1 MHPFDIPNLT
11 LGPGSQP
18 AEDDGAE
25 LDCLPLPKMM
35 QTYQPPRLPEA
46 DELGECA
53 AGLRLLERLLEQLQ
67 DYSVLDSVLEPASG
81 LDLLSLP
88 EPDRLLVGQALG
100 EGEVSIL
107 FATDTPR
114 IQETR
119 LAGVW
124 RVQSHDASGQLTR
137 DAIEVADIPR
147 DVREMAFQGASAHI
161 MTDPQPPADLLT
173 ARSILAELNA
183 QVAPW
188 RPGDPPHAVNLTLL
202 PHSASDL
209 AYLEQQLGP
218 GSLTILSRGYGNCR
232 ITATA
237 LKHCWWVQ
245 HFNSDDRLI
254 LNSIEIVDI
263 PAAALAAQEDI
274 EDSATR
280 LVEILQALR

>member
-25 LDCLPLPKMM
+25 LACLPLPKVM

-46 DELGECA
+46 DELGDCA
-53 AGLRLLERLLEQLQ
+53 AGLRLLEQLLAQLQ
-67 DYSVLDSVLEPASG
+67 HYSVLEPAPA

-88 EPDRLLVGQALG
+88 EPDRLLVSQALG

-107 FATDTPR
+107 FTTGSLR

-137 DAIEVADIPR
+137 DVIEVADIPR
-147 DVREMAFQGASAHI
+147 DVREMAFQGASVHI
-161 MTDPQPPADLLT
+161 MTDPQPPADVLT
-173 ARSILAELNA
+173 ARSILTELNA
-183 QVAPW
+183 QVSQW
-188 RPGDPPHAVNLTLL
+188 RPGDPSHVVNLTLL

-218 GSLTILSRGYGNCR
+218 DTLTILSRGYGNCR

-254 LNSIEIVDI
+254 LNSIEIADV

-274 EDSATR
+274 EDSAAR